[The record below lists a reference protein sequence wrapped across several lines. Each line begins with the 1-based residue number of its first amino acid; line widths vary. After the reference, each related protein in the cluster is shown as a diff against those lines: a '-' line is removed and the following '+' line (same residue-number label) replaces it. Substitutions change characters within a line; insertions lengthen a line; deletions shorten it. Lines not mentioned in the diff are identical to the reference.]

1 MNMLEI
7 CQVCITRNIASLVHM
22 RGDSEKSWQ
31 KELLTELARIHNYNR
46 NNLTGF

>member
-7 CQVCITRNIASLVHM
+7 CQVCITRNIASLEHM

-31 KELLTELARIHNYNR
+31 KELLTELEQKYSF
-46 NNLTGF
+46 TGGNGT